1 MGLFGKKK
9 DNRPNEVPI
18 DYANLFTS
26 MDKGQHL
33 FDQLRVRCHPDRFVG
48 TNRYELAEEI
58 FKQVQANS
66 TDYDALLTLKDRID
80 KEL

>member
-9 DNRPNEVPI
+9 NGKKKEAPI
-18 DYANLFTS
+18 DYASLFMS
-26 MDKGQHL
+26 MDKGQQL
-33 FDQLRVRCHPDRFVG
+33 FNQLKVRCHPDRFAG
-48 TNRYELAEEI
+48 TNRYESAEEI

-66 TDYDALLTLKDRID
+66 TDYDALMALKDRID